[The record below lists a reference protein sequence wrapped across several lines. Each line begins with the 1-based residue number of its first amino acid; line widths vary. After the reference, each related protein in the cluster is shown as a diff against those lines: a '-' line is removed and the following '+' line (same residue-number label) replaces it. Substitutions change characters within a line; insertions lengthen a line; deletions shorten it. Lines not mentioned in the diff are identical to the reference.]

1 MEATG
6 YGKAFVIAVIF
17 HDDADAR
24 NDRERE
30 RGGEGEEARLRM
42 ITRESRDTIQEMHSV
57 PRVDPSAAYE
67 DSWPAH
73 ISIQIAIR
81 AGPYLAATTALN
93 RLPRSWSR
101 PLLVEQPA
109 PFLFSRSFSSKFSLV
124 SGFSFFKYSIKFH
137 FWMPIICVTRSK

>member
-1 MEATG
+1 MEVTG
-6 YGKAFVIAVIF
+6 YRKAFVIAVIF

-30 RGGEGEEARLRM
+30 RERGKKRDREARLRM

-57 PRVDPSAAYE
+57 PRVDPNAAYE

-81 AGPYLAATTALN
+81 AGPYLA
-93 RLPRSWSR
+93 P
-101 PLLVEQPA
+101 PA
-109 PFLFSRSFSSKFSLV
+109 
-124 SGFSFFKYSIKFH
+124 
-137 FWMPIICVTRSK
+137 

>member
-1 MEATG
+1 MEVTG
-6 YGKAFVIAVIF
+6 YRKAFVIAVIF

-30 RGGEGEEARLRM
+30 RGREGDREARLRM

-57 PRVDPSAAYE
+57 PRVDPNAAYE

-81 AGPYLAATTALN
+81 AGPYLA
-93 RLPRSWSR
+93 P
-101 PLLVEQPA
+101 PA
-109 PFLFSRSFSSKFSLV
+109 
-124 SGFSFFKYSIKFH
+124 
-137 FWMPIICVTRSK
+137 

>member
-30 RGGEGEEARLRM
+30 RGREGEEARLRM

-57 PRVDPSAAYE
+57 PRVDPSTAYE

-93 RLPRSWSR
+93 RLPRS
-101 PLLVEQPA
+101 
-109 PFLFSRSFSSKFSLV
+109 
-124 SGFSFFKYSIKFH
+124 
-137 FWMPIICVTRSK
+137 

>member
-1 MEATG
+1 MKRAICIKDGGNWVREGIRHRRYIPRRCGCTE
-6 YGKAFVIAVIF
+6 
-17 HDDADAR
+17 R
-24 NDRERE
+24 QRERG
-30 RGGEGEEARLRM
+30 GGEGEEARLRM

-93 RLPRSWSR
+93 RLPRS
-101 PLLVEQPA
+101 
-109 PFLFSRSFSSKFSLV
+109 
-124 SGFSFFKYSIKFH
+124 
-137 FWMPIICVTRSK
+137 

>member
-30 RGGEGEEARLRM
+30 RGGDGEEARLRM

-93 RLPRSWSR
+93 RLPRS
-101 PLLVEQPA
+101 
-109 PFLFSRSFSSKFSLV
+109 
-124 SGFSFFKYSIKFH
+124 
-137 FWMPIICVTRSK
+137 